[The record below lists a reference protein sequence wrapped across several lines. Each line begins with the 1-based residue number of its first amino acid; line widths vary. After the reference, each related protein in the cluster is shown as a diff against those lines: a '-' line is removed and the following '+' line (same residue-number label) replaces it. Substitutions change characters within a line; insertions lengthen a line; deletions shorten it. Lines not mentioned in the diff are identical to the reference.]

1 MVTLKNDP
9 LEWNALQTS
18 VERFQHL
25 FLEHPIVHTD
35 YFRIVQARL
44 YNGLDL
50 LSKTMALEPIML
62 IKSPESS
69 IYFTFLQK
77 TLLEMKE
84 RTKNKTKILYGG
96 HYKIMKHT
104 VDWYPARTIQDN
116 FATYGGVHQADW
128 IEHNNL
134 FGCVRTYKNQVSL
147 SPGLV
152 HHANGGFL
160 ILSLRAVLE
169 QPLMWF
175 RLKKI
180 LTCKKYEWYS
190 SDQSKPLPLDIPSMP
205 MSFRLLLMGER
216 EALEDFKN
224 LEFELTNMSLYGEFE
239 DTIKLSDDISFMNWR
254 MWVQSVLDAMGC
266 PPTDYNFWPALIHEG
281 IRWTGDQELLPLNL
295 DWIRYQLQETL
306 LYCADGLMN
315 GDNLR
320 KAIKMRAWRE
330 GLILEKLL
338 NNIEQ
343 KQIQIDTKGEVIGQV
358 NALSVIEFPGH
369 PGFFGTPVRIS
380 CAVHI
385 GDGEFIDVERKV
397 DLGGS
402 IHSKGLMIMQSWLMS
417 TLKLEQNIPF
427 SASLV
432 FEQSY
437 SELDGDSASLAALCA
452 LISALALKPIN
463 QKIAVTGS
471 IDQLGNVQSIGGI
484 NEKIEGFFQICKQRI
499 LDGYQGVIIPSTN
512 IRHLALH
519 EDVMKAIKNGTFYL
533 WAVSNVDEA
542 LLLLTGI
549 PWEDGSGS
557 SLLFFIKERIAK
569 INSQDIRRRPGPLR
583 WLNWISSI

>member
-1 MVTLKNDP
+1 MKKDP
-9 LEWNALQTS
+9 LKWNILQTS
-18 VERFQHL
+18 IERFQHL
-25 FLEHPIVHTD
+25 FLKNLIVDTD

-77 TLLEMKE
+77 ILLAMQEK
-84 RTKNKTKILYGG
+84 TANKTKILYGG
-96 HYKIMKHT
+96 RYEINEHT
-104 VDWYPARTIQDN
+104 VDWYPAKTIQDN
-116 FATYGGVHQADW
+116 FATYGGVHQSDW

-134 FGCVRTYKNQVSL
+134 FGCVHIYKNQVSL

-160 ILSLRAVLE
+160 ILSLRAILE
-169 QPLMWF
+169 QPLMWL

-190 SDQSKPLPLDIPSMP
+190 SDHSAPLPLDIPSMP
-205 MSFRLLLMGER
+205 MSFRLLLMGGQ

-224 LEFELTNMSLYGEFE
+224 LEFELTNVSLYGEFE
-239 DTIKLSDDISFMNWR
+239 DTIELSDDIAFMNWR
-254 MWVQSVLDAMGC
+254 MWVQSVADAMGC
-266 PPTDYNFWPALIHEG
+266 PPTDYNFWPALVHEG
-281 IRWTGDQELLPLNL
+281 IRWTGDQGLLPLNL
-295 DWIRYQLQETL
+295 DWIRYQLQEAL
-306 LYCADGLMN
+306 LYCTDGLMKGN
-315 GDNLR
+315 NLK

-330 GLILEKLL
+330 GLILEKIL

-343 KQIQIDTKGEVIGQV
+343 NQIQIDTKGEVIGQI

-369 PGFFGTPVRIS
+369 PGAFGTPVRVS
-380 CAVHI
+380 CVVHI

-402 IHSKGLMIMQSWLMS
+402 IHSKGLMIMQSWLLS

-452 LISALALKPIN
+452 LISALSLTPIN

-471 IDQLGNVQSIGGI
+471 IDQLGSVQSIGGI
-484 NEKIEGFFQICKQRI
+484 NEKIEGFFQICNQRI
-499 LDGYQGVIIPSTN
+499 LDGCQGVIIPSSN
-512 IRHLALH
+512 IRHLSLH
-519 EDVMKAIKNGTFYL
+519 QDVMKAIKNGTFSL

-542 LLLLTGI
+542 LLLLTGV
-549 PWEDGSGS
+549 PWKNKLGP
-557 SLLFFIKERIAK
+557 SLLCFIKERIAK
-569 INSQDIRRRPGPLR
+569 INSQDIRRRTGPLR
-583 WLNWISSI
+583 WFNWISSI